1 MVVDARSV
9 LERDG
14 REDRRHRPGE
24 HRPAARAVR
33 VFPGGAARLALDL
46 AARERVAAVVR
57 AHALVLAA
65 VPVMMVVL
73 AHVPAWKSEFRRFVL
88 NSRVDLHAIDA
99 THVRWRGDV
108 GSSPLDGTRLNQR
121 GHVIAEKVHP
131 THWLISA

>member
-1 MVVDARSV
+1 MFVDARSV

-65 VPVMMVVL
+65 VPVVMIVL
-73 AHVPAWKSEFRRFVL
+73 AHVPGWKSKFYVPYVRAESQGRPPRHRRDTCCAPDALVDFRTDTY
-88 NSRVDLHAIDA
+88 S
-99 THVRWRGDV
+99 
-108 GSSPLDGTRLNQR
+108 
-121 GHVIAEKVHP
+121 
-131 THWLISA
+131 